1 MCLDFNLWK
10 DALVKPAETFKKEE
24 KKADFGKGIKHIG
37 IAGIIAGVILGI
49 AAMAGLTLTGSMFG
63 LGSLGA
69 GAGIGAFLLLLV
81 ITPIYFVIAWL
92 IGSGIIYIFAMIF
105 GGKGDYKT
113 QSYLI
118 AIYAAPLSIILMIL
132 MLVPV
137 AGPIINF
144 LIVLYSLY
152 LLTLALKQTHKV
164 TTGKAVLI
172 WIIPVAI
179 VAIAMGAWIWTAAST
194 LRGLST
200 YPGYP

>member
-10 DALVKPAETFKKEE
+10 DALVKPAETFSKEE

-49 AAMAGLTLTGSMFG
+49 AAMAGLTLTGSVFG

-69 GAGIGAFLLLLV
+69 GAGIGTFLLLLV
-81 ITPIYFVIAWL
+81 ITPIYFVISWL

-105 GGKGDYKT
+105 GGKGGYET

-118 AIYAAPLSIILMIL
+118 AIYAAPLSIISAIL
-132 MLVPV
+132 ILVPV
-137 AGPIINF
+137 AGPIVNF
-144 LIVLYSLY
+144 LIGLYALY
-152 LLTLALKQTHKV
+152 LLTLALKQAHKV

-179 VAIAMGAWIWTAAST
+179 VAIAMGAWAWTAAST
-194 LRGLST
+194 LPGLPT